1 MLPAVSLG
9 DLCFPHCDL
18 PFAITTG
25 NPTVLVN
32 GRPMAAVGDL
42 CFPHLFPGAKCRAP
56 HIAPIVIGSPSVLV
70 GGRPAAFLGSYLLL
84 CTFVITGSPDV
95 MVGM

>member
-1 MLPAVSLG
+1 MLPAVSVG

-18 PFAITTG
+18 PFAIITG

-32 GRPMAAVGDL
+32 GKPMSAVGDV
-42 CFPHLFPGAKCRAP
+42 CFPHLTPKAACAKP
-56 HIAPIVIGSPSVLV
+56 HVAPIIVGSPSVVV
-70 GGRPAAFLGSYLLL
+70 GGRPAAFLGSYLLF

-95 MVGM
+95 RIGT